1 MGLQSA
7 KPLNSSKWNRSSI
20 YFFLQ
25 VKLLKL
31 KEVTYIIQQ
40 EEKPLLSYPNFI
52 KQIEW
57 NSFPFTI
64 KAMLYSE
71 KRFIEHAK
79 NLKVVLFQE
88 EIQFHSI
95 NTLCTYFTGN
105 TTLLTFFALSSY
117 KKFCEHVIIC
127 IKTFFNR
134 SALEAVVVEVSYIL
148 FCMYLLTSLHVRRS
162 KILCVGI

>member
-1 MGLQSA
+1 MQSPWIHRNGNGA
-7 KPLNSSKWNRSSI
+7 L
-20 YFFLQ
+20 FTFLFQ
-25 VKLLKL
+25 VKLLYLKQL

-40 EEKPLLSYPNFI
+40 EKKPLLSYPNFI

-95 NTLCTYFTGN
+95 YTLCTYFTGN

-134 SALEAVVVEVSYIL
+134 SALEVVVSYIL
-148 FCMYLLTSLHVRRS
+148 FCMYLLTALHVRRS